1 MGQPPRSLL
10 TSGTPT
16 VERGRGCERKTQAYC
31 SLAHTK
37 MHTPPRHAHACSCQH
52 MFTSKVGGPAPA
64 SQRIPYSDVKTTVCT
79 CIGLALTFMSG
90 APLRPHLVC
99 EKCCHFTLGETEAQ
113 KVTEGAML
121 QDGTSEKLDLD
132 RGCWSACPCMC
143 SHQTEL
149 QTTPSPRLPVLS
161 TAQPQGQG
169 GCRAVSP

>member
-31 SLAHTK
+31 SLAHPK
-37 MHTPPRHAHACSCQH
+37 MHTPPRHAHACSRQH
-52 MFTSKVGGPAPA
+52 MFTSKVGRQAPA
-64 SQRIPYSDVKTTVCT
+64 SQCIPYSYVKTMVFT
-79 CIGLALTFMSG
+79 CIIAPALTFMSG

-121 QDGTSEKLDLD
+121 QEKLHLD
-132 RGCWSACPCMC
+132 RGCWSVCPCMC

-169 GCRAVSP
+169 GCGAVSP